1 MKMLSIIL
9 LTSVLCFG
17 AGDSDAQDANIGWA
31 GVRVDDGARFSLG
44 YGKDLGVGFKGG
56 HFWVLTG
63 TNVGAESSWDIAE
76 ISLLFTAFD
85 KLHFGPVAGPNVD
98 WVDAPPADG
107 LAYLSGAGGG
117 LVCYDL
123 WADGGLWGYG
133 KFKYT
138 FEADNLYRDGWATGG
153 GLYIRF

>member
-17 AGDSDAQDANIGWA
+17 AGDSNAQDANIGWA

-56 HFWVLTG
+56 HFWVL
-63 TNVGAESSWDIAE
+63 
-76 ISLLFTAFD
+76 TAFD